1 MQRLASKINF
11 SSNLPWRRSSRSQII
26 FKIGVLKKFAI
37 FIAWRPAWNFIEIR
51 FQHIF
56 LWILLRNYYGIKKN
70 YYKINNII
78 TKFLRTAF
86 LQNAS
91 GGCFC
96 KCGSYLRNWQYQRP
110 NESNILL
117 PPKALLS
124 FLLKSRYTS
133 WLSLKLLENN
143 KNKISST
150 SLFFEVPMIFENLS
164 HNN

>member
-37 FIAWRPAWNFIEIR
+37 FIAWRPACNFIEIR

-56 LWILLRNYYGIKKN
+56 LWILLLNYYGIKKN

-117 PPKALLS
+117 PPKTLLS

-133 WLSLKLLENN
+133 WLLLKFIENN
-143 KNKISST
+143 
-150 SLFFEVPMIFENLS
+150 ENNETTAGVFQLY
-164 HNN
+164 